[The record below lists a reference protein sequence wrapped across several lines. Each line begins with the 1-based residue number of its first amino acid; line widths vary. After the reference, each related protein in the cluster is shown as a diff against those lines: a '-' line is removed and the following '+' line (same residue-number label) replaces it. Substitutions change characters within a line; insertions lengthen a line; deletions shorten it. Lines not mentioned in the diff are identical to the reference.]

1 LQQFPAHPFST
12 TTIKTKPDIIDD
24 NQEFDQMMKA
34 MRAEH
39 DQTMAKIKTAQHDPN
54 RYAIEQLTQQIER
67 DNERD
72 RQRIDQISS
81 SPQIIS
87 SFAKNNQR
95 INCLP

>member
-1 LQQFPAHPFST
+1 
-12 TTIKTKPDIIDD
+12 
-24 NQEFDQMMKA
+24 MMKA